1 MQRGKTS
8 MKPIEEL
15 FIINLMCSSLPLSP
29 EYAALVRCVAVFFPR
44 RYSFMEKNKNSDVF
58 AQKARVSIVDENQSV
73 SASGE
78 ETVKNLFINLLRRKI
93 QTRHFNIVQIA
104 FNMGKLA
111 GVYMNCCPLCPTSIA
126 QPAATIIYNITYSAY
141 ISNFIHFIS
150 LGIKILGENLS
161 TAC

>member
-29 EYAALVRCVAVFFPR
+29 EYAALVRCVAVFFPPC
-44 RYSFMEKNKNSDVF
+44 YSFMEKNKNSDVF
-58 AQKARVSIVDENQSV
+58 AQKVPVSIVDENQSV

-78 ETVKNLFINLLRRKI
+78 ETVKNLLINLLRRKI
-93 QTRHFNIVQIA
+93 QMCHFNMQIA
-104 FNMGKLA
+104 FNIGKLA
-111 GVYMNCCPLCPTSIA
+111 GVYMSCCPLCPTSIA
-126 QPAATIIYNITYSAY
+126 QPAAIIIYNITYNAY

-150 LGIKILGENLS
+150 LGIKILGKNLS